1 MESEHMKENIRKYL
15 NFGIWLLLH
24 VLCIYPGVYYAI
36 GQSYH
41 SPFSIWTHLA
51 FLLMSLFYTVY
62 TFLLAWYKKGKARYL
77 TIIYLVGAIG
87 FFLNHLT
94 LRYPALYTPDLES
107 FILL

>member
-1 MESEHMKENIRKYL
+1 MESEHMKDNIRKYL

-24 VLCIYPGVYYAI
+24 VLCIYPDVYYAI

-62 TFLLAWYKKGKARYL
+62 TFLLIYYL
-77 TIIYLVGAIG
+77 IPRKFSRKNLKLLSTLHPV
-87 FFLNHLT
+87 FLLS
-94 LRYPALYTPDLES
+94 ES
-107 FILL
+107 SSVLL